1 MSDLAELVERLASSE
16 SLSQSVEEAT
26 RQAAVLPALDALG
39 WDWRDLDEVAPEYVV
54 RGGRVDYCLRLH
66 GQPAVLIEVKR
77 TGKDLTEHQEQLL
90 RYAFEEGAPLAA
102 LTDGLLWWMYLPT
115 ETGSWEQRKFFTV
128 DLRRVPPAQGASSLA
143 RFLSRDAVATGRAIE
158 EARSEFASQERDRRV
173 RVALPEAWA
182 QLLRGPDELLAELLA
197 DAVAGIAGHRPEP
210 ESVAQF
216 LSDLPKAD
224 AAPVQLDRARPPMPV
239 TPSTRTERESYTGR
253 QPIALTLDG
262 QRREVSTWREVLT
275 VTCELAAANAG
286 SRFDTLVLP
295 IRGTKRNYFS
305 PVPERLSG
313 PLAIEGTD
321 LSVEGKLSANDCVR
335 LSRRVVTAVFGDEA
349 LLTVEASA
357 L

>member
-1 MSDLAELVERLASSE
+1 MSDLAELFERLASSD
-16 SLSQSVEEAT
+16 SLSQGVEEAT

-77 TGKDLTEHQEQLL
+77 PGKDLTEHQEQLL
-90 RYAFEEGAPLAA
+90 RYAFAEGAPLAA

-115 ETGSWEQRKFFTV
+115 ETGSWEQRKFFTIDV
-128 DLRRVPPAQGASSLA
+128 RCVPAQAASSLT

-158 EARSEFASQERDRRV
+158 EARSELVSQERDRRV

-182 QLLRGPDELLAELLA
+182 RLLRGPDELLAELLA
-197 DAVAGIAGHRPEP
+197 DAVAGIAGHSPEP

-216 LSDLPKAD
+216 LSDLPKAA

-239 TPSTRTERESYTGR
+239 TPSTRTGSESYTGR
-253 QPIALTLDG
+253 RPIALTLDG

-275 VTCELAAANAG
+275 ATCELAAASAG

-305 PVPERLSG
+305 PVPERLTH

-321 LSVEGKLSANDCVR
+321 LSVEGNWSANDCVR

>member
-197 DAVAGIAGHRPEP
+197 DAVAGIAGHRPD
-210 ESVAQF
+210 V
-216 LSDLPKAD
+216 
-224 AAPVQLDRARPPMPV
+224 
-239 TPSTRTERESYTGR
+239 GR
-253 QPIALTLDG
+253 V
-262 QRREVSTWREVLT
+262 RRELE
-275 VTCELAAANAG
+275 
-286 SRFDTLVLP
+286 
-295 IRGTKRNYFS
+295 
-305 PVPERLSG
+305 SG
-313 PLAIEGTD
+313 RA
-321 LSVEGKLSANDCVR
+321 
-335 LSRRVVTAVFGDEA
+335 VVTIPQLHAPGEEA
-349 LLTVEASA
+349 GF
-357 L
+357 